1 VNTKQTL
8 ATSMGGSCI
17 ELTRTSPVAV
27 AAVKIEASQ
36 LPPSIERIVS
46 LNCHTLQQM
55 VKYLGFYFAIELA
68 TSVVAVKLAIIDPNL
83 GSLSI

>member
-1 VNTKQTL
+1 
-8 ATSMGGSCI
+8 
-17 ELTRTSPVAV
+17 
-27 AAVKIEASQ
+27 
-36 LPPSIERIVS
+36 
-46 LNCHTLQQM
+46 M